1 MYSLLNIFWLWVR
14 QPKNKLSAPKKICM
28 PLRIYSRA
36 SKIAQRVAFTN
47 IPHNVIHKIQ
57 SFIINHIIPKEI
69 CGNKKVCFHNF
80 SVVFRARVVVVPF
93 PGKLCVPICMPLTA
107 EHTGIFCHAA
117 AAVAITSLWY
127 SIMGIY
133 KFRPRTDGTL
143 GPSECRTTH
152 KFLYKLKNLN
162 PKVLNF

>member
-1 MYSLLNIFWLWVR
+1 MHAF
-14 QPKNKLSAPKKICM
+14 AH
-28 PLRIYSRA
+28 IYTDYRA
-36 SKIAQRVAFTN
+36 SQIAQRLAFTN
-47 IPHNVIHKIQ
+47 IPHRVIHKIQ

-80 SVVFRARVVVVPF
+80 SVVFRASVVVVPF
-93 PGKLCVPICMPLTA
+93 PGKLQ
-107 EHTGIFCHAA
+107 IFFFATPPPPSPTC
-117 AAVAITSLWY
+117 LLY

-133 KFRPRTDGTL
+133 KFKPRTDGTL
-143 GPSECRTTH
+143 GASECRTTH